1 MHFPKTNS
9 GKREILTTVLLL
21 GLLVSALTGTVLI
34 KLATCLLPS
43 TSKYIPKVNLQS
55 PENKI
60 YGGNSVPVDFS
71 VSFFSWA
78 NHTNELR
85 LEYSLDYSTLMPL
98 TGFHQ
103 SISEG
108 FAVIGST
115 LTHLSEGVHVL
126 RVQVTVFYED
136 IRNTNIQSWSPPGLS
151 EPVFF
156 TVNTAVPRVTIL
168 SLKQLKTYNTTTL
181 PLEFAVSE
189 PTASLSYS
197 LDGGAPVSIAGNT
210 SLSGLSEGK
219 HMIIVQAED
228 SAGSVGASATVTFT
242 VETTGTEQPDGSQPA
257 PFPTTLVAA
266 AVIVTAAIV
275 FGLVAYLLRRKKKGR
290 TA

>member
-1 MHFPKTNS
+1 M
-9 GKREILTTVLLL
+9 KRAFAVSLILA
-21 GLLVSALTGTVLI
+21 LLVSALTGTVLI
-34 KLATCLLPS
+34 RLATCLLPS

-60 YGGNSVPVDFS
+60 YGGNSVPLDFS

-98 TGFHQ
+98 AGFHQ

-136 IRNTNIQSWSPPGLS
+136 IRDTSIQSWSPPGLS
-151 EPVFF
+151 EAVSF
-156 TVNTAVPRVTIL
+156 TVNAAVPRVSIL
-168 SLKQLKTYNTTTL
+168 SLKQLKTYNATTL

-210 SLSGLSEGK
+210 SLSGLSEGT
-219 HMIIVQAED
+219 HTVVVEAED
-228 SAGSVGASATVTFT
+228 SAGSVGESSLVTFT
-242 VETTGTEQPDGSQPA
+242 VETQGSGQPGGSQPA
-257 PFPTTLVAA
+257 PFPTALVAIAIIASAA
-266 AVIVTAAIV
+266 AVS
-275 FGLVAYLLRRKKKGR
+275 FGLLAYFLRRKRRSGEP
-290 TA
+290 

>member
-1 MHFPKTNS
+1 M
-9 GKREILTTVLLL
+9 KRAFAVSLILA
-21 GLLVSALTGTVLI
+21 LLVSALTGTVLI
-34 KLATCLLPS
+34 RLATCLLPS

-98 TGFHQ
+98 AGFHQ

-136 IRNTNIQSWSPPGLS
+136 IRDTSIQSWSPPGLS
-151 EPVFF
+151 EAVSF
-156 TVNTAVPRVTIL
+156 TVNAAVPRVSIL
-168 SLKQLKTYNTTTL
+168 SLKQLKTYNATTL

-197 LDGGAPVSIAGNT
+197 LDGGALVSIAGNT
-210 SLSGLSEGK
+210 SLSGLSDGK
-219 HMIIVQAED
+219 HTIMVQAED
-228 SAGSVGASATVTFT
+228 LAGSVGESSVTFT
-242 VETTGTEQPDGSQPA
+242 VETAGTEQPDGSQPA
-257 PFPTTLVAA
+257 PFPTTLVAVVVIASVA
-266 AVIVTAAIV
+266 AVS
-275 FGLVAYLLRRKKKGR
+275 FGLVAYFLRRRKR
-290 TA
+290 S

>member
-1 MHFPKTNS
+1 M
-9 GKREILTTVLLL
+9 KRALAVLVVALL
-21 GLLVSALTGTVLI
+21 ASALTGTVLI

-60 YGGNSVPVDFS
+60 YGGNSVPLDFS

-98 TGFHQ
+98 AGFHQ

-136 IRNTNIQSWSPPGLS
+136 IRDTSIQSWSPPGLS
-151 EPVFF
+151 EAVSF
-156 TVNTAVPRVTIL
+156 TVNAAVPRVSIL
-168 SLKQLKTYNTTTL
+168 SLKQLKTYNATTL

-189 PTASLSYS
+189 PAASLSYS
-197 LDGGAPVSIAGNT
+197 LDGGASVSIAGNT
-210 SLSGLSEGK
+210 SLSGLSEGT
-219 HMIIVQAED
+219 HTVVVEAED
-228 SAGSVGASATVTFT
+228 SAGSVGESSLVTFT
-242 VETTGTEQPDGSQPA
+242 VETQGSGQPGGSQPA
-257 PFPTTLVAA
+257 IFPTTLIIAIAVSVVA
-266 AVIVTAAIV
+266 VSL
-275 FGLVAYLLRRKKKGR
+275 GLLFYLRKRKKGSS
-290 TA
+290 A

>member
-1 MHFPKTNS
+1 M
-9 GKREILTTVLLL
+9 KRALAVLVVALL
-21 GLLVSALTGTVLI
+21 ASALTGTVLI

-60 YGGNSVPVDFS
+60 YGGNSVPLDFS

-98 TGFHQ
+98 AGFHQ

-136 IRNTNIQSWSPPGLS
+136 IRDTSIQSWSPPGLS
-151 EPVFF
+151 EAVSF
-156 TVNTAVPRVTIL
+156 TVNAAVPRVSIL
-168 SLKQLKTYNTTTL
+168 SLKQLKTYNATTL

-197 LDGGAPVSIAGNT
+197 LDGGALVSIAGNT
-210 SLSGLSEGK
+210 SLSGLSDGK
-219 HMIIVQAED
+219 HTIMVQAED
-228 SAGSVGASATVTFT
+228 LAGSVGESSVTFT
-242 VETTGTEQPDGSQPA
+242 VETAGTEQPDGSQPA
-257 PFPTTLVAA
+257 PFPTTLVAVVVIASVA
-266 AVIVTAAIV
+266 AVS
-275 FGLVAYLLRRKKKGR
+275 FGLVAYFLRRRKR
-290 TA
+290 S